1 MAFNNRRQR
10 PQIMIKVEID
20 EGSGFCF
27 GVVTAINKAE
37 EELAKGETLYC
48 LGDIVHNS
56 REVERLKTMGLIT
69 INREEFKQL
78 RNAKVLLR
86 AHGEPPETYMIAREN
101 NIEIIDAT
109 CPVVLRLQKRIKQ
122 EFLQDAANDE
132 KQIVIYGKNGHAEV
146 LGLVGQTDGKA
157 IVIEKAE
164 EVKKLD
170 LNKSVRLFSQTTKS
184 LDEFQE
190 IVAYIKQNIS
200 PEATFEYYDTICRQ
214 VANRMPKLREFA
226 ATHDLIFFV
235 SGKKSS
241 NGKMLFEECLKVN
254 ANSHLIDNE
263 KEINP
268 SLLQNVQSI
277 GVCGA
282 TSTPKWLM
290 EKIYSHIQSLIEE
303 SK

>member
-1 MAFNNRRQR
+1 
-10 PQIMIKVEID
+10 MIKVEID

-27 GVVTAINKAE
+27 GVVTAIHKAE

-56 REVERLKTMGLIT
+56 REVDRLKTMGLIT

-78 RNAKVLLR
+78 KNAKVLLR

-101 NIEIIDAT
+101 KIEIIDAT
-109 CPVVLRLQKRIKQ
+109 CPVVLRLQKRIRQ
-122 EFLQDAANDE
+122 GYLADSDEE
-132 KQIVIYGKNGHAEV
+132 KQIVIYGKSGHAEV

-164 EVKKLD
+164 EAKKLD
-170 LNKSVRLFSQTTKS
+170 LNKSIRLFSQTPKS

-190 IVAYIKQNIS
+190 IVEYFKQHIS

-263 KEINP
+263 KEIDP
-268 SLLQNVQSI
+268 SLLQNVKSI

-290 EKIYSHIQSLIEE
+290 EKIYNHIRTLIKE
-303 SK
+303 

>member
-1 MAFNNRRQR
+1 
-10 PQIMIKVEID
+10 MIKVEID

-48 LGDIVHNS
+48 LGDIIHNS

-170 LNKSVRLFSQTTKS
+170 LNKSIRLFSQTTKS

-263 KEINP
+263 KEIDP

-290 EKIYSHIQSLIEE
+290 EKIYNHIQSLIEE

>member
-1 MAFNNRRQR
+1 
-10 PQIMIKVEID
+10 MIKVEID

-27 GVVTAINKAE
+27 GVVTAIHKAE

-56 REVERLKTMGLIT
+56 REVDRLKTMGLIT

-78 RNAKVLLR
+78 KNAKVLLR

-109 CPVVLRLQKRIKQ
+109 CPVVLRLQKRIRQ
-122 EFLQDAANDE
+122 GYLADSDEE
-132 KQIVIYGKNGHAEV
+132 KQIVIYGKSGHAEV

-164 EVKKLD
+164 EAKKLD
-170 LNKSVRLFSQTTKS
+170 LNKSIRLFSQTTKS

-190 IVAYIKQNIS
+190 IVEYFKQHIS

-263 KEINP
+263 KEIDP
-268 SLLQNVQSI
+268 SLLQNVKSI

-290 EKIYSHIQSLIEE
+290 EKIYNHIRTLIKE
-303 SK
+303 

>member
-1 MAFNNRRQR
+1 
-10 PQIMIKVEID
+10 MIKVEID

-170 LNKSVRLFSQTTKS
+170 LNKSIRLFSQTTKS

-263 KEINP
+263 KEIDP

-290 EKIYSHIQSLIEE
+290 EKIYNHIQSLIEE